1 MVILN
6 LEFAEILIFYA
17 NFQIGNSL
25 SWKQSELKSFW
36 VGVTAWRYFEL
47 EIFWSFYFGQLNLFN
62 QIFVDDS
69 HVIRNRKGYH
79 SIHFSGILRFT
90 VVNRGQTVVKLSS
103 LRNHCWYE
111 ALKSFLKPWWVINMT
126 HPRIVYQWSKYL
138 ISWVI

>member
-1 MVILN
+1 MMFWLYILCEFSNWKQFELETIWVEIILSWSHN
-6 LEFAEILIFYA
+6 LET
-17 NFQIGNSL
+17 
-25 SWKQSELKSFW
+25 FW
-36 VGVTAWRYFEL
+36 VGNILNF
-47 EIFWSFYFGQLNLFN
+47 FDQLNLFN